1 LKKRRAVGDKIWV
14 QRQEAKSK
22 EWFKCEVTALRETL
36 NASAESD
43 LEYQVKLIDG
53 DAPGTPYEKG
63 KWLPADRLRDKNDR
77 K

>member
-22 EWFKCEVTALRETL
+22 EWFKCEVTAL
-36 NASAESD
+36 
-43 LEYQVKLIDG
+43 KLIDG